1 MEQFEQALMDTKQ
14 PEPSVL
20 MGAVAMYRATGKTFY
35 RDYVLEKLRACV
47 AENRLDGMGMVLLF
61 GMEETGEECFRS
73 GIEQLALRPVCVERL
88 ADAYGELPFRMAY
101 EMKLNRM
108 AWVSRVA
115 EQYQSL
121 RSRLFDKETG
131 LYLAA
136 EGSGFSPA
144 ATGWYLA
151 ALVDGIEACE
161 QQLYEHW
168 RTLVNLFREALRGM
182 LQSGSA
188 SGAEALV
195 VYAIRKGVRLGII
208 DPERYLP
215 AADKLAKTMNEQTC
229 LGAYM
234 LARAE
239 EVR

>member
-1 MEQFEQALMDTKQ
+1 MEQFEQALMETKQ
-14 PEPSVL
+14 PEPAVL
-20 MGAVAMYRATGKTFY
+20 MGAVALYRATGKEIY
-35 RDYVLEKLRACV
+35 RTYMLERLRAC
-47 AENRLDGMGMVLLF
+47 AGQSQPQGLGMGLMFAL
-61 GMEETGEECFRS
+61 EETGEECFRN
-73 GIEQLALRPVCVERL
+73 GIEQLALRPVVIERL

-108 AWVSRVA
+108 AWVSRVV
-115 EQYQSL
+115 EQFVDL
-121 RSRLFDKETG
+121 RSRMYVEETG
-131 LYLAA
+131 LYQAA
-136 EGSGFSPA
+136 VGSGFSPM

-151 ALVDGIEACE
+151 ALVDSIEVCD

-168 RTLVNLFREALRGM
+168 RTLVNLFREAIRG
-182 LQSGSA
+182 LLHSGNTG
-188 SGAEALV
+188 GAEALV
-195 VYAIRKGVRLGII
+195 VYCIRKGVRLGVI

-215 AADKLAKTMNEQTC
+215 VAERLSAAMSEQSS